1 MSRNTINE
9 PTPIIIKGKTC
20 SGGELGRYCFDI
32 SCGQEFRV
40 ETEEGSDAQE
50 WVKSTTVYKTGG
62 IGSITIGENGPRNQY
77 CKTSGFVRPLTLRFI
92 AKTPEEDD
100 HLLFT
105 ISEGNLNENNDCDI
119 TISVQDPDTYF
130 KIMPKSLQGDD
141 WEASE
146 GGFSKPV
153 AAIIISDS
161 STGGDT
167 HCGCL
172 LMLDEQI
179 NVNILPPNV

>member
-1 MSRNTINE
+1 MSRINYNE
-9 PTPIIIKGKTC
+9 ATPIIIKGKAC
-20 SGGELGRYCFDI
+20 SSRLLGRYCFDI

-40 ETEEGSDAQE
+40 ETEAGSDAQE

-62 IGSITIGENGPRNQY
+62 IGSIIIGENGPKNQY
-77 CKTSGFVRPLTLRFI
+77 FKTSNFVRPLTLRFV

-105 ISEGNLNENNDCDI
+105 IREGNLDENNDCDI

-130 KIMPKSLQGDD
+130 KIIQASLQGDD

-153 AAIIISDS
+153 TAIIISDS
-161 STGGDT
+161 STGGDR

-172 LMLDEQI
+172 LVQDETVH
-179 NVNILPPNV
+179 VNILPPSV